1 MIRWIRN
8 VRVLKDVQT
17 SIYRWL
23 KPAVLDKVFFMKVR
37 EVMRKKVVVLK
48 PTDTLEKALSQM
60 VLHDISG
67 APVVD
72 KGHVVGLVT
81 ESDIIKTIDAYNP
94 KLHFDHETSFAVVY
108 ALLQSKHEFE
118 AVRKEVTGSEKIKVV
133 DFMKRE
139 VVTIG
144 PDEDMYMAARLINK
158 HDVKRLPVVDK
169 KGHLVGIISRA
180 DIIRALAK

>member
-1 MIRWIRN
+1 ML
-8 VRVLKDVQT
+8 VRK
-17 SIYRWL
+17 
-23 KPAVLDKVFFMKVR
+23 
-37 EVMRKKVVVLK
+37 VMRKKVVTLK
-48 PTDTLEKALSQM
+48 PTDTLERALSLF

-72 KGHVVGLVT
+72 KDHVIGLVT

-94 KLHFDHETSFAVVY
+94 RVHFEHETSFAVVY
-108 ALLQSKHEFE
+108 ALLKTGKEFE
-118 AVRKEVTGSEKIKVV
+118 AVRREVVGSEKIHVG

-144 PDEDMYMAARLINK
+144 PEEDIYMAARLINK